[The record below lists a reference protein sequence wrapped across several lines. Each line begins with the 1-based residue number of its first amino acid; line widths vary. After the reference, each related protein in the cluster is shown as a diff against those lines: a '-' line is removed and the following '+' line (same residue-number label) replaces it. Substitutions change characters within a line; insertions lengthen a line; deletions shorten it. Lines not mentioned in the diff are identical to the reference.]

1 MSEQCAE
8 RCRVQ
13 LIADDDAGRT
23 AALEVLVQILIR
35 FAAGKGNDLR
45 SDIGAELLLA
55 RGAFD
60 GDVIADLAVTEAD
73 ELQRR
78 DIRSLMEQLIE
89 GVLAVCARLAEND
102 RSGRIADRLAE
113 AVYRLAVGLPIQLLQ
128 MCREAAERL

>member
-1 MSEQCAE
+1 MGEHSLCEHLAELNAFLVEAVQVPAESLEHDLVLEMSEQCAE

-73 ELQRR
+73 ELQRC
-78 DIRSLMEQLIE
+78 DIRSLM
-89 GVLAVCARLAEND
+89 A
-102 RSGRIADRLAE
+102 ADRRSAGRVCP
-113 AVYRLAVGLPIQLLQ
+113 AR
-128 MCREAAERL
+128 RK